1 MYEMKKPTLT
11 IFYQYNPWN
20 KTIGG
25 IQTLINIFIKYAPQ
39 EFVVRLVG
47 TGNPNQEK
55 MGTWRTDQFIGRE
68 IEFFP
73 VLALKDDN
81 VRTLIPTTIKYTM
94 ALAKHNFASDFMHFH
109 RLEPTFVT
117 RQWQGEK
124 TLFIHND
131 IQTQMQTVGNKKAIL
146 WRRFPAAYFAL
157 EKSIVGQF
165 NQILSC
171 NTDAAAMYRQRY
183 PQIADRIAYIKN
195 SFDNEIFYPIGE
207 GKVEEEKY
215 HLAEQLG
222 LDKQTRFIL
231 FAGRLH
237 PQKDPLLLVRALAV
251 MEEPSVHLL
260 IAGDGELASPLK
272 AEISQLGMEKQVTML
287 GAVTSEELAKL
298 HRISHTFVLSSAY
311 EGLPLVVLE
320 ALACGTPVVT
330 TKCGETPKI
339 LTADTG
345 VVCSEGTPQ
354 AIADG
359 LRQVVL
365 HPENYPQ
372 ESCIRLAQPYAAR
385 TVVKDVYQNMF
396 TRWQQNYQS
405 PILGSKIS

>member
-47 TGNPNQEK
+47 TGDPDKELI
-55 MGTWRTDQFIGRE
+55 GRWRTDEFAGRE
-68 IEFFP
+68 VEFFP

-81 VRTLIPTTIKYTM
+81 VRSMIPTTIRYTT
-94 ALAKHNFASDFMHFH
+94 ALMKHRFASDFMHFH
-109 RLEPTFVT
+109 RLEPTLVT
-117 RQWQGEK
+117 RHWQGEK

-131 IQTQMQTVGNKKAIL
+131 IQTQMQTVANKKAIL

-157 EKSIVGQF
+157 EKGLVGQF

-171 NTDAAAMYRQRY
+171 NTDAAAMYQQRY

-195 SFDNEIFYPIGE
+195 SFDNEIFYPGDRE
-207 GKVEEEKY
+207 KTEADKY
-215 HLAEQLG
+215 HLTKQLG
-222 LDKQTRFIL
+222 LDEQTRFIL

-237 PQKDPLLLVRALAV
+237 PQKDPLLLVRALAA
-251 MEEPSVHLL
+251 MQEPSVHLL
-260 IAGDGELASPLK
+260 IAGDGELASPLT
-272 AEISQLGMEKQVTML
+272 AEINQLGLEKQVTML
-287 GAVTSEELAKL
+287 GALTSEELAKL
-298 HRISHTFVLSSAY
+298 HRISHAFVLSSAY

-330 TKCGETPKI
+330 TRCGETPKI

-345 VVCSEGTPQ
+345 VVASERTPE
-354 AIADG
+354 AIAEG

-372 ESCIRLAQPYAAR
+372 ESCIRTAQPYAAR
-385 TVVKDVYQNMF
+385 TVVKDVYDNMF
-396 TRWQQNYQS
+396 SRWQQQYQS
-405 PILGSKIS
+405 PILV